1 MLVIC
6 SQLHTQICILHNPKK
21 IPCMTLYTYTFFV
34 KRNKKQVKEII
45 RPFVLLI
52 HKIEDPTYNVYLHV
66 MLYVLHVFVHV
77 SVLQRHIHGTAG
89 PTKGAAA
96 VWTSRHRQDPDR
108 WVPRCAVLVVPIA
121 TVKTRSFTQNCT
133 IDGDRLKIEWFVFR

>member
-1 MLVIC
+1 
-6 SQLHTQICILHNPKK
+6 
-21 IPCMTLYTYTFFV
+21 MTLYTYTFFV

-77 SVLQRHIHGTAG
+77 SVLQRHLHGTAG

-108 WVPRCAVLVVPIA
+108 LVPRCAVLVEPMA

-133 IDGDRLKIEWFVFR
+133 IDGDRLKIQWFVFR